1 MVVGSSETVYVEAAG
16 VYGTRSATQIVLIAV
31 HNTSLHGSIAHG
43 AGFEVCR
50 KAELAYGHVGAK

>member
-1 MVVGSSETVYVEAAG
+1 MYVEAAG
-16 VYGTRSATQIVLIAV
+16 IYGTRPAIQIVLIVV
-31 HNTSLHGSIAHG
+31 HDTSLHGSIAHG